1 MSLAPA
7 DIEFRPVS
15 HSLIALRL
23 INVVIFML
31 LLLGGSAVAALAISP
46 LIWAVFGLFVLITC
60 WLLWLVPRQVKNMVY
75 ALTDTELIYKRG
87 AMWRTVTVVPYG
99 RMQYVDL
106 SQGPLMRMFGISDL
120 RLHTASASTISNIQ
134 GLPTSEA
141 EALRE
146 HLSRLGS
153 SQMAGL

>member
-31 LLLGGSAVAALAISP
+31 LLLGASAVAALAISP
-46 LIWAVFGLFVLITC
+46 LIWAVFGLFALITC
-60 WLLWLVPRQVKNMVY
+60 WLLWLVPRQVGNMGY

-134 GLPTSEA
+134 GLPTGEA

>member
-46 LIWAVFGLFVLITC
+46 LLWAVFGLFALITC
-60 WLLWLVPRQVKNMVY
+60 WLLWLVPRQVKNMGY

-106 SQGPLMRMFGISDL
+106 S
-120 RLHTASASTISNIQ
+120 
-134 GLPTSEA
+134 
-141 EALRE
+141 
-146 HLSRLGS
+146 
-153 SQMAGL
+153 